1 MLQGRMDLRN
11 FYLIQVM
18 ADPRINKILAVAP
31 SMDMLDYID
40 TKSMPNNSL
49 FLQTLGKYAVKL

>member
-1 MLQGRMDLRN
+1 
-11 FYLIQVM
+11 M